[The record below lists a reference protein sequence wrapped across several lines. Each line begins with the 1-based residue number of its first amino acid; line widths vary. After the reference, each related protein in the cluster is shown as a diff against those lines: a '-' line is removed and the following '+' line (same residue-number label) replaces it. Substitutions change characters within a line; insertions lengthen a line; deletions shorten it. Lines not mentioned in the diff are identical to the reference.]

1 MPPAAR
7 STRYGR
13 VIHTPPPRDAL
24 TLGQAQDLQDQ
35 GGPMSA
41 ESSGEESVTPP
52 EPQTDDLAGHEE
64 DTSSLLD
71 ILRSIPGTQVAY
83 DDDEPSGDEACQCEC
98 EYDCPTHR
106 WLVT

>member
-1 MPPAAR
+1 MLA
-7 STRYGR
+7 
-13 VIHTPPPRDAL
+13 
-24 TLGQAQDLQDQ
+24 QAQAVWNHGEQL
-35 GGPMSA
+35 SA

-52 EPQTDDLAGHEE
+52 EPQTDDLASHKE
-64 DTSSLLD
+64 DMSSLLD

-98 EYDCPTHR
+98 QYDCPMHW